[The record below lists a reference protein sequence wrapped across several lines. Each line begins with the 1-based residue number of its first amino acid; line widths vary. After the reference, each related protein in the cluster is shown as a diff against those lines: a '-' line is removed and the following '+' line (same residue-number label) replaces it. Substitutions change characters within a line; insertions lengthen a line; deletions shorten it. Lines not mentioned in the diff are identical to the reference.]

1 MDSTVGLRVLGI
13 DPGLTRCGLS
23 IVQAGKGR
31 TVIPVAVG
39 VARTPYKSSMGD
51 RLKELY
57 EAIAEWISEYNPDV
71 VAMER
76 LFERGEVSTVLHTAH
91 AVGVLILAASQAGLA
106 VHEYTPSQVKKAITG
121 NGRANKKQMTAMVT
135 RILGLENPPKPADA
149 ADALAIAITHCW
161 RAPQILREEKAKE
174 QLRKMGIDPDR
185 ATGPKGMNTTYHPR
199 VVPTPQVTGETI
211 RDLGTNQT
219 RSSQTRPRH

>member
-57 EAIAEWISEYNPDV
+57 EAITEWISEYNPDV

-91 AVGVLILAASQAGLA
+91 AVGVLILAASQAGLE

-121 NGRANKKQMTAMVT
+121 NGRADKKQMTAMVT

-161 RAPQILREEKAKE
+161 RAPQVLREEKAKE

-185 ATGPKGMNTTYHPR
+185 AAGPKGMNTTYHPR
-199 VVPTPQVTGETI
+199 VVPTPQVTGKTI
-211 RDLGTNQT
+211 RDLGANQT
-219 RSSQTRPRH
+219 RSRH

>member
-1 MDSTVGLRVLGI
+1 MESTVGLRVLGI

-23 IVQAGKGR
+23 IVQAGRGR

-39 VARTPYKSSMGD
+39 VARTPYKAAMGD

-57 EAIAEWISEYNPDV
+57 EAITEWIAEYKPDV

-91 AVGVLILAASQAGLA
+91 AVGVLILAASQAGLD

-121 NGRANKKQMTAMVT
+121 NGKADKKQMTAMVT

-161 RAPQILREEKAKE
+161 RAPQIQREEQAKQ
-174 QLRKMGIDPDR
+174 QLRRMGIDPDR
-185 ATGPKGMNTTYHPR
+185 AVGPKGMNTNYHPR
-199 VVPTPQVTGETI
+199 VVPTPQVIGETL
-211 RDLGTNQT
+211 RSLGGDSAHT
-219 RSSQTRPRH
+219 RNAPKR